1 MGGSQLARV
10 VRGCPGQHDR
20 ALNAVAEGVRLGPL
34 AHSERGLIVRWMGAE
49 VRAALSPT
57 HGPASHHA

>member
-1 MGGSQLARV
+1 MGGSQLARIV
-10 VRGCPGQHDR
+10 GGRVGQHDG
-20 ALNAVAEGVRLGPL
+20 ALNAVGEGVRLGPL
-34 AHSERGLIVRWMGAE
+34 AHSERRLIVRRMGGE